1 MPFSSRNALLNRTK
15 VQTKGSVVKVTL
27 FATITFIAA
36 TCLGLSRIPI
46 RDFGRAKKPRTSI
59 HDEGHLLKMNNAY
72 RNQVLDILED
82 ERYEDTLT
90 HDLVGDLKDVVL
102 RNEMFFEHY
111 AKARILRM
119 ADKTC
124 RNETSEH
131 VGACFAISVAD
142 DINEYF

>member
-1 MPFSSRNALLNRTK
+1 MPFSSRDAFLNRTK
-15 VQTKGSVVKVTL
+15 DQTKGSIVKVAL

-46 RDFGRAKKPRTSI
+46 RDFGRAKKPHTSI
-59 HDEGHLLKMNNAY
+59 FDDGHVLKMNNAY